1 MAHIYKK
8 YGRNERVKIA
18 FLFKIKRNLKIN
30 LSQLVLQNAFKL
42 YPS

>member
-18 FLFKIKRNLKIN
+18 FLFKRPTLPM
-30 LSQLVLQNAFKL
+30 SH
-42 YPS
+42 SH